1 MRVPDLGALGF
12 AAVKDF
18 PLWWLELIRFDSYDS
33 SSTGLCYG
41 TRGVRSGR
49 ERRGIDSDRF
59 YAPAIN
65 SCCEALISR
74 PCMRETRPLCGG
86 NAAFL
91 VCFCKALY
99 EFVFIFVLVDY
110 LCCLEVS

>member
-12 AAVKDF
+12 AAVEDF
-18 PLWWLELIRFDSYDS
+18 PLCWLELIRFDSYDS

-59 YAPAIN
+59 CAPAIN

-74 PCMRETRPLCGG
+74 PCMRETRSLCVGEMRR
-86 NAAFL
+86 FL
-91 VCFCKALY
+91 CASVRL
-99 EFVFIFVLVDY
+99 FVNS
-110 LCCLEVS
+110 C